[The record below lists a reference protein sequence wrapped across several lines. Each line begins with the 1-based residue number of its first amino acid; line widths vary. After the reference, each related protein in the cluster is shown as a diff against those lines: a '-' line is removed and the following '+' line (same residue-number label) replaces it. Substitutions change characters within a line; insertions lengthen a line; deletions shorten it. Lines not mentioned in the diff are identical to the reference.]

1 MMLAVLRSLYA
12 QAGATCP
19 TAALAQLDDVGTR
32 HLNWTKVMGTLK
44 AAYAVDVWD
53 ADSDRKALIVG
64 GSARPEC
71 SLSRPARHMW
81 LAAARQAAA
90 RRSMGAPQLR
100 LR

>member
-19 TAALAQLDDVGTR
+19 TAALANLDDVGTR

-64 GSARPEC
+64 GSARPQC
-71 SLSRPARHMW
+71 F
-81 LAAARQAAA
+81 
-90 RRSMGAPQLR
+90 
-100 LR
+100 